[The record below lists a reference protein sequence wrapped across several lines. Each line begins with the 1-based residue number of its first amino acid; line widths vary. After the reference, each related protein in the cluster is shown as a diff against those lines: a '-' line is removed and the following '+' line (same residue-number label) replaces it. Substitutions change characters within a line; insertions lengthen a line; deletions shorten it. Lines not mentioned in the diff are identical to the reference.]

1 MLRRVSLVVASLA
14 MLFLTTNVR
23 AGDWDRKTTMTFN
36 QAVEIPGMV
45 LPAGTYVFKL
55 ADLGAT
61 RDVVLVFNEEG
72 TELVTTFFA
81 IPDYRLTPYDETHIG
96 FAERPAKA
104 PVAIHEWFY
113 PGNRFGL
120 EFPYR

>member
-1 MLRRVSLVVASLA
+1 MLTRVSLVVACLA
-14 MLFLTTNVR
+14 MLFLTVSVR
-23 AGDWDRKTTMTFN
+23 AADWDRKTTMTFN

-55 ADLGAT
+55 ADIGT
-61 RDVVLVFNEEG
+61 RNVVQVFNEEG
-72 TELVTTFFA
+72 TELLTTFFA

-104 PVAIHEWFY
+104 PVAIHKWFY
-113 PGNRFGL
+113 PGNNFGL